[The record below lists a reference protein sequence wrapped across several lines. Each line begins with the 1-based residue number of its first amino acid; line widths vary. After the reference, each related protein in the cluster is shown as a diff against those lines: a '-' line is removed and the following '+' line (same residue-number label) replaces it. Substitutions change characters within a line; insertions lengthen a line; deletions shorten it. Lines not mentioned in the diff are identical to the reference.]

1 MSFEVII
8 GWIIIV
14 FIMHEIQNEYIY
26 IFHDII
32 CHHAKW

>member
-26 IFHDII
+26 FMTLFVIMQSGS
-32 CHHAKW
+32 